1 MKKNVIR
8 INENQLKGIVK
19 ESVKRILKENGLIGP
34 EGLDG
39 VKKTDNFVDDVPFED
54 DEEEEFDAQS
64 EIDYVCENFGDSKVK
79 IEGVLDLWDGKYKV
93 STTCDDIRKA
103 IYKCLGRD
111 SEIMGPEDLRY
122 DEATN
127 TVILKAHH
135 HDGTNEFILKPL

>member
-8 INENQLKGIVK
+8 INENQLKDIVK
-19 ESVKRILKENGLIGP
+19 NSVKRILMENNLLGGT
-34 EGLDG
+34 DG

-54 DEEEEFDAQS
+54 DENKEFDAQS
-64 EIDYVCENFGDSKVK
+64 EIDYVCENFGDSEVK
-79 IEGVLDLWDGKYKV
+79 IEGVLDLWDGKHKV

-103 IYKCLGRD
+103 IYKCLGGD

-122 DEATN
+122 EEATN